1 MTQLAEFRIDFDVAR
16 PAGAIF
22 DEARCP
28 NCKKLIATVSGDWAS
43 VKVRCHRCGEVVE
56 AKRQTL

>member
-1 MTQLAEFRIDFDVAR
+1 MTQVLDRMTFDVER
-16 PAGAIF
+16 PAGDSF

-28 NCKKLIATVSGDWAS
+28 KCKKLIATVSGDWAS

-56 AKRQTL
+56 AKRG